1 MKNDTKR
8 VLILNKFSSPEIQQ
22 AIVILKNPNPHNE
35 TEIVRE
41 AERIIDEYLQK
52 RRCSAPASDRAGGII
67 LVAVVTLGIVI
78 SALAVYGGIHL
89 LTSIF

>member
-22 AIVILKNPNPHNE
+22 AIVILKNPNPRNE

-41 AERIIDEYLQK
+41 AERVIDEYLHK
-52 RRCSAPASDRAGGII
+52 RRCTAPAPDRTGGRI
-67 LVAVVTLGIVI
+67 LAAVVALGIVI
-78 SALAVYGGIHL
+78 SALAVDGGVHL
-89 LTSIF
+89 LASIF